1 MPKLTNKCKQC
12 GKPIVKAMEVCP
24 QCRAKLEAAEQEI
37 HESRVRLIPE
47 LLWEK
52 RRYEIAKETAASI
65 MGKMTEGE
73 YSNPKKVAQMA
84 IRIAD
89 ALIVELKNT

>member
-52 RRYEIAKETAASI
+52 RRYEIAREIYAH
-65 MGKMTEGE
+65 
-73 YSNPKKVAQMA
+73 NPSKSAQEA
-84 IRIAD
+84 VYEAD
-89 ALIVELKNT
+89 ALIAELRK